1 MICVCVSVYQADT
14 CIVCSLVGWLVG
26 RFVGML
32 ATRHFSILLIT
43 FCTFFVWLTFKF
55 HYHLHMNR
63 MQFNQFFMNS
73 IYYSLSFSVSLS
85 LYHSLTFFPSHTL
98 SFSLFCYLLLSNF
111 TLTFERIISI
121 IISKKEEKKV
131 FIVTNHFARGN
142 HVGECVF
149 FGLASSWI
157 FNNFQ
162 QCWVFSLF

>member
-1 MICVCVSVYQADT
+1 MCVCLPSGHLYCMFVSW
-14 CIVCSLVGWLVG
+14 SVG
-26 RFVGML
+26 RLVGML

-43 FCTFFVWLTFKF
+43 FCTFCVWLTFKF

-73 IYYSLSFSVSLS
+73 IYYSLSFSASLS
-85 LYHSLTFFPSHTL
+85 LYHSLDFFHHIHSFFLFILL
-98 SFSLFCYLLLSNF
+98 SFTTNF
-111 TLTFERIISI
+111 TLKSVQIDNNNWKRG
-121 IISKKEEKKV
+121 KNV

-162 QCWVFSLF
+162 